1 MAYQHGKMSFRYL
14 PACMKIRMREP
25 GESGGRNVD
34 PRNRPTNKERLM
46 YRRHVAPQTQN
57 ERTSSL
63 TRGAKRRAGVK
74 IAAFGVSAL
83 VAGQLL
89 LPGVALA
96 TEITEPTAGE
106 DIAVTNIVDPTKL
119 AAETIAVAPNA
130 AAPTAMEAEPAAAVA
145 PANKPTAAPA
155 PTSKPTA
162 TASAAAAATRGTTIP
177 GGEIR
182 IDSTVVNHFYDLELP
197 PAFTLIQDEAFVY
210 DFPDAP
216 EGFTPWRN
224 ESIHLFRIDPDTES
238 LVKTDNV
245 KEANV
250 SISLAPVDNHERAT
264 LVFTGGGADP
274 LISYSLD
281 LFHLIYIGALA
292 DVDFSNYNN
301 GEGTIL
307 ETRHEYYIRC
317 VFGSNVHLIGTDT
330 ADPEPSP
337 DVKPDP
343 EIKPN
348 PEVKS
353 DPEVKPDPETKPDP
367 APQPETEKP
376 AANPAPAK
384 AAPVAKPAETT
395 LPATGDNGAMAVA
408 LGAAGAT
415 TAAAAAGIAATR
427 RRNR

>member
-63 TRGAKRRAGVK
+63 IRSAKRRAGVK

-106 DIAVTNIVDPTKL
+106 DIAVTNIADPTKL

-130 AAPTAMEAEPAAAVA
+130 AAPTAMGAEPAAAVA

-155 PTSKPTA
+155 PA
-162 TASAAAAATRGTTIP
+162 VATRGATIP
-177 GGEIR
+177 GGGEIR

-224 ESIHLFRIDPDTES
+224 ESVHLFRIDPDTES
-238 LVKTDNV
+238 LVKTDNA

-250 SISLAPVDNHERAT
+250 SISLASVDNHERAT

-274 LISYSLD
+274 LISYSLN

-292 DVDFSNYNN
+292 DVDFSNCNN

-317 VFGSNVHLIGTDT
+317 VFDSNVYLIGTDT

-343 EIKPN
+343 EM
-348 PEVKS
+348 
-353 DPEVKPDPETKPDP
+353 KPDPETKPDP

-376 AANPAPAK
+376 AANPVPAK
-384 AAPVAKPAETT
+384 AAPVAKPAETA
-395 LPATGDNGAMAVA
+395 LPATGDNDAMAVA

-415 TAAAAAGIAATR
+415 TAAAAAGIAATK

>member
-1 MAYQHGKMSFRYL
+1 
-14 PACMKIRMREP
+14 
-25 GESGGRNVD
+25 
-34 PRNRPTNKERLM
+34 M

-182 IDSTVVNHFYDLELP
+182 IDSAVVNHFYDLELP

>member
-1 MAYQHGKMSFRYL
+1 M
-14 PACMKIRMREP
+14 
-25 GESGGRNVD
+25 
-34 PRNRPTNKERLM
+34 
-46 YRRHVAPQTQN
+46 
-57 ERTSSL
+57 
-63 TRGAKRRAGVK
+63 
-74 IAAFGVSAL
+74 
-83 VAGQLL
+83 AGQLL

>member
-46 YRRHVAPQTQN
+46 YRQHVAPQAQN

-63 TRGAKRRAGVK
+63 IRGAKRRAGVK

-83 VAGQLL
+83 VTGQLL

-106 DIAVTNIVDPTKL
+106 DIAVANIADPTKL

-130 AAPTAMEAEPAAAVA
+130 AAPTAVEAEPAAAVA
-145 PANKPTAAPA
+145 PANEPTAAPA
-155 PTSKPTA
+155 PASKPTA
-162 TASAAAAATRGTTIP
+162 TASAAAAATRGATIP
-177 GGEIR
+177 GGGEIR

-216 EGFTPWRN
+216 EGFTLWRN
-224 ESIHLFRIDPDTES
+224 ESVHLFRIDPDTES
-238 LVKTDNV
+238 LVKTDNA

-250 SISLAPVDNHERAT
+250 SISLTSVDNHERAT
-264 LVFTGGGADP
+264 LVFTGGDADP
-274 LISYSLD
+274 LISYSLN
-281 LFHLIYIGALA
+281 LFRLIYIGALA
-292 DVDFSNYNN
+292 DVDFGNYNN

-317 VFGSNVHLIGTDT
+317 VFGSNVYLIGADT
-330 ADPEPSP
+330 ADPKPGP

-343 EIKPN
+343 E
-348 PEVKS
+348 V
-353 DPEVKPDPETKPDP
+353 KPDP

-384 AAPVAKPAETT
+384 AAPVAKPAETA
-395 LPATGDNGAMAVA
+395 LPATNDNGAMAVA

-415 TAAAAAGIAATR
+415 TAAAAAGIVAAR

>member
-1 MAYQHGKMSFRYL
+1 
-14 PACMKIRMREP
+14 
-25 GESGGRNVD
+25 
-34 PRNRPTNKERLM
+34 M

-224 ESIHLFRIDPDTES
+224 ESIYLFRIDPDTES

>member
-1 MAYQHGKMSFRYL
+1 
-14 PACMKIRMREP
+14 
-25 GESGGRNVD
+25 
-34 PRNRPTNKERLM
+34 M

-63 TRGAKRRAGVK
+63 IRGAKRRAGVK

-96 TEITEPTAGE
+96 TEITEPTAEE
-106 DIAVTNIVDPTKL
+106 DIAVTNIADPTKL
-119 AAETIAVAPNA
+119 AAETIAIAPNA
-130 AAPTAMEAEPAAAVA
+130 AAPTAMGAEPAAAVA

-155 PTSKPTA
+155 P
-162 TASAAAAATRGTTIP
+162 AAATRGATIP

-224 ESIHLFRIDPDTES
+224 ESVHLFRIDPDTES
-238 LVKTDNV
+238 LVKTDNA

-274 LISYSLD
+274 LISYSLN

-292 DVDFSNYNN
+292 DVDFSNCNN

-317 VFGSNVHLIGTDT
+317 VFDSNVYLIGTDT

-343 EIKPN
+343 EVKPE
-348 PEVKS
+348 PEVKP
-353 DPEVKPDPETKPDP
+353 DLEVKPNPEVKPDPETKPDP

-384 AAPVAKPAETT
+384 AAPVAKPAETA

-408 LGAAGAT
+408 LGATGAT